1 MKRFYML
8 ALAAIALSLVACGSQ
23 EPFTLTSTAFE
34 EGAAIPT
41 RHACD
46 GENLSPALS
55 WTDPPSGTQS
65 FALIMD
71 DPDAPMGT
79 WDHWL
84 LFDLDPTLRGLDEA
98 AGNDPESESFRG
110 TAGNNSWSV
119 LRYGGPC
126 PPGGVHRYFFKFYA
140 LDTML
145 DLEAGVDKA
154 TLYEAMKD
162 HILAE
167 TQLMG
172 TYEIVE

>member
-1 MKRFYML
+1 MKRFIVL
-8 ALAAIALSLVACGSQ
+8 AVVSLGLVACGGQDS
-23 EPFTLTSTAFE
+23 FTLTSTAFE
-34 EGAAIPT
+34 EGAPIPT

-46 GENLSPALS
+46 GENLSPALT
-55 WTDPPSGTQS
+55 WTDPPTGTKS

-84 LFDLDPTLRGLDEA
+84 LFDLDPALRKLEEA
-98 AGNDPESESFRG
+98 AGNDPDSESFQG
-110 TAGNNSWSV
+110 TAGGNSWNV

-140 LDTML
+140 LDTL
-145 DLEAGVDKA
+145 LELEPGVDKA
-154 TLYEAMKD
+154 TLFEAMKD

-167 TQLMG
+167 AQLMG